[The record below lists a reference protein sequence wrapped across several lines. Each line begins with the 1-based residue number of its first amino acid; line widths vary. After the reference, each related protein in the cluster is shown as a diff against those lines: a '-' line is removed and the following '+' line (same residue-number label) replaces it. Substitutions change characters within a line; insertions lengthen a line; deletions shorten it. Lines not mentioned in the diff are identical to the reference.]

1 MDQITQAWYTRK
13 GNAALTGWSSRIWF
27 HQKQNMHAKSKEI
40 SELEVST
47 TAMSS
52 EMNNFLFLEAR
63 EGTGKEACTHQQ
75 ALHLWESFG
84 W

>member
-1 MDQITQAWYTRK
+1 MQHLLDEAP
-13 GNAALTGWSSRIWF
+13 GFRIWF
-27 HQKQNMHAKSKEI
+27 HQQQNMHTKSKER
-40 SELEVST
+40 SESEVST

-63 EGTGKEACTHQQ
+63 EGTDKEACTHQQ
-75 ALHLWESFG
+75 ALHLWKSFG